1 LLLQMM
7 LLSHIH
13 CVPGFLLYRFL
24 ILLVS
29 CCSCAGDSG
38 SDQSDPHE
46 CLPKRVSEL
55 QGEEGEGVLPWRTQM
70 DPSLALSATPSG
82 TESAGDGARNSVG
95 DLGPSEGSNRNIAR
109 AVQGPPHASS
119 STSQGAVRSSVEAPT
134 DGEGV
139 DEFRLEREE
148 AMGTGAG
155 MGMAL
160 RLSLDG
166 IDGGVLGATGMDS
179 GNPTSAEGQE
189 SAVQER
195 VGQPNMCA
203 ADDIALN
210 EMDLQIASIRS
221 DGSQMLGMPP
231 ASGVSGVW
239 DIGPDGGDSSR
250 PPCDTC
256 STAHQPSGSNLTSSA
271 AVAEAEAGFIHT
283 DVHAAHDSRGVV
295 QFDVAA
301 HPLRGTIDVSGN
313 GSGVASTRA
322 EVQERSAQNGD
333 WKTQADVEL
342 AQLSELVQNVA
353 VRVQTL
359 MRQRHAFSHY
369 RK

>member
-1 LLLQMM
+1 
-7 LLSHIH
+7 
-13 CVPGFLLYRFL
+13 VR
-24 ILLVS
+24 
-29 CCSCAGDSG
+29 
-38 SDQSDPHE
+38 
-46 CLPKRVSEL
+46 EL

-70 DPSLALSATPSG
+70 DPSLALSATPSY

-95 DLGPSEGSNRNIAR
+95 DLGPGEGSNRNIAR
-109 AVQGPPHASS
+109 SVQGIQGPPHASS
-119 STSQGAVRSSVEAPT
+119 NPSQVALRASAEAPT

-139 DEFRLEREE
+139 DVLE
-148 AMGTGAG
+148 AMGTS

-166 IDGGVLGATGMDS
+166 IDGGVPGATGMDA

-195 VGQPNMCA
+195 VGRPNECG
-203 ADDIALN
+203 ADDTALN

-231 ASGVSGVW
+231 ASGVPGVW
-239 DIGPDGGDSSR
+239 DMGPDGGDSSR
-250 PPCDTC
+250 PPCDPC
-256 STAHQPSGSNLTSSA
+256 STAHQPGSSTLTSSA
-271 AVAEAEAGFIHT
+271 AEAEAAFTHT

-301 HPLRGTIDVSGN
+301 HPLRGTIDVSAN
-313 GSGVASTRA
+313 DSGVASTRA

-342 AQLSELVQNVA
+342 AQLGELVQNVA
-353 VRVQTL
+353 VRVHTL
-359 MRQRHAFSHY
+359 MRQRQAFSHY